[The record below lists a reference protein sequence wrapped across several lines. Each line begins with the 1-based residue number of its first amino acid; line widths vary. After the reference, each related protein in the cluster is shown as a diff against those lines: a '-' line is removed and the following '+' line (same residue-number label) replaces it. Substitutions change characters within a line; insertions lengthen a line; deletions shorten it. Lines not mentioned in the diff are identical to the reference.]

1 MWNLLSI
8 VREMF
13 KRNDRNAIPL
23 LEIITEEC
31 MACEQIL
38 VWWFNTKVA
47 LLNGTGYG
55 SKHNMNSNVHASQH
69 ACSSL
74 CDEIVVLWRLAAL
87 NPGLSPSEREMLH
100 AQFIAWH
107 LKIIDKVSIRAP
119 SRGKKIS
126 RLDKVEFNEF
136 IALFRS
142 PSSVAALC
150 RTTRTTE
157 ATVRKRIP

>member
-13 KRNDRNAIPL
+13 KRNDRNAVPL

-55 SKHNMNSNVHASQH
+55 GKHSMNSNVHASQH

-74 CDEIVVLWRLAAL
+74 CDEIVILWRLAAL

-100 AQFIAWH
+100 AQFMSWH
-107 LKIIDKVSIRAP
+107 LKIIDKVSPRARSYEP
-119 SRGKKIS
+119 VLERYNNDNELIACRSGGQVSR
-126 RLDKVEFNEF
+126 
-136 IALFRS
+136 
-142 PSSVAALC
+142 
-150 RTTRTTE
+150 
-157 ATVRKRIP
+157 

>member
-100 AQFIAWH
+100 AQFMAWH
-107 LKIIDKVSIRAP
+107 LKIIDKVSILLF
-119 SRGKKIS
+119 SFF
-126 RLDKVEFNEF
+126 RLFDKFNEF
-136 IALFRS
+136 NYVFRS
-142 PSSVAALC
+142 PSAVAVLC
-150 RTTRTTE
+150 HIVHTIE
-157 ATVRKRIP
+157 VTVHRRIP